1 MDNYQSFALYLSDLA
16 CETKIGGCEAMVGW
30 VQWWVGGGGGIYG
43 WTGVDIT
50 FCIPYDSSPLWTN
63 GVAT

>member
-30 VQWWVGGGGGIYG
+30 VQWWVGGGGGG
-43 WTGVDIT
+43 FMVGV
-50 FCIPYDSSPLWTN
+50 
-63 GVAT
+63 V